1 MSVYSIA
8 VDLGGTNLRIAAVSS
23 EGKMLEKVTTGTE
36 VQLGRDH
43 VIREMCD
50 AIQSLIVKHRSTG
63 ELAGIGIGV
72 PGFIDMDT
80 GKIMRS
86 PNLQDW
92 ANFPV
97 RQEIERRLNA
107 KVVLENDANAA
118 AMGEKWLGA
127 GRNTD
132 HMAMYTLG
140 TGVGGGIV
148 MNGRLWHGMNG
159 MANEL
164 GHFNVESEGHPCGCG
179 SRGCLK
185 QYASATAI
193 VRMAHEEIA
202 SGNAPDLADSARG
215 DVEFSSRGI
224 YQLAIQGHPSAK
236 RIYERVGRALA
247 IGVGSMI
254 NALNLPMYVIGG
266 GVSSA
271 WEAFAPTMFEELK
284 VRSFIYSITA
294 PDRVEKGQKHTV
306 VTIALMGS
314 DAGLY
319 GAARLPMLAPAAQ
332 TEAVRSSTPS

>member
-50 AIQSLIVKHRSTG
+50 AIQSLTVKHRSAG
-63 ELAGIGIGV
+63 DLAGIGIGV

-80 GKIMRS
+80 GTVMRS

-97 RQEIERRLNA
+97 RQEIERRLNT

-148 MNGRLWHGMNG
+148 INGRLWHGMNG

-179 SRGCLK
+179 SRGCLE
-185 QYASATAI
+185 QYA
-193 VRMAHEEIA
+193 
-202 SGNAPDLADSARG
+202 G
-215 DVEFSSRGI
+215 DR
-224 YQLAIQGHPSAK
+224 H
-236 RIYERVGRALA
+236 
-247 IGVGSMI
+247 
-254 NALNLPMYVIGG
+254 
-266 GVSSA
+266 
-271 WEAFAPTMFEELK
+271 
-284 VRSFIYSITA
+284 RS
-294 PDRVEKGQKHTV
+294 H
-306 VTIALMGS
+306 
-314 DAGLY
+314 
-319 GAARLPMLAPAAQ
+319 GA
-332 TEAVRSSTPS
+332 